1 MGRLAS
7 GSFWPKSTRSL
18 YGEEIELPV
27 AKRGRRR
34 YAICFVNYL
43 AVGVELNKGT
53 AMRQDA
59 KTLLDRLD
67 RHYLEYQDFTAV
79 AEEIEL
85 WPLFQTLL
93 RDPRIVGNRE
103 QSVPASGSAAAETTL
118 AAAQEAAPAARSPSA
133 EAEARPTASLFGRYG
148 RAAAPAPKAPEPV
161 REPDLRNFLHDLGKG
176 RA

>member
-1 MGRLAS
+1 M
-7 GSFWPKSTRSL
+7 
-18 YGEEIELPV
+18 
-27 AKRGRRR
+27 
-34 YAICFVNYL
+34 
-43 AVGVELNKGT
+43 
-53 AMRQDA
+53 
-59 KTLLDRLD
+59 
-67 RHYLEYQDFTAV
+67 
-79 AEEIEL
+79 

-103 QSVPASGSAAAETTL
+103 QSVAASGSVGADTTL
-118 AAAQEAAPAARSPSA
+118 AAAQEAAPAAPRSPSA